1 MKIQDLK
8 VQYECSHA
16 PHSCGQHS
24 SFAGG
29 SHEPSC
35 FERIYFEEEQ
45 KRCLKALKESL
56 AKGKLAS
63 NSDPG
68 KSDK

>member
-1 MKIQDLK
+1 MKTQDLK

-56 AKGKLAS
+56 AKGRLSSNS
-63 NSDPG
+63 NSD

>member
-1 MKIQDLK
+1 MKTQDLK
-8 VQYECSHA
+8 IQYECSHT

-24 SFAGG
+24 NFAGG

-35 FERIYFEEEQ
+35 FERIYFEEEN

-56 AKGKLAS
+56 AKGKKFS
-63 NSDPG
+63 PQET
-68 KSDK
+68 DK

>member
-8 VQYECSHA
+8 VQYECAHT
-16 PHSCGQHS
+16 PHCNGQHN

-35 FERIYFEEEQ
+35 FERLYFEEQ
-45 KRCLKALKESL
+45 NKRCLLALKESL
-56 AKGKLAS
+56 AKGKQTDS
-63 NSDPG
+63 SEPG
-68 KSDK
+68 K